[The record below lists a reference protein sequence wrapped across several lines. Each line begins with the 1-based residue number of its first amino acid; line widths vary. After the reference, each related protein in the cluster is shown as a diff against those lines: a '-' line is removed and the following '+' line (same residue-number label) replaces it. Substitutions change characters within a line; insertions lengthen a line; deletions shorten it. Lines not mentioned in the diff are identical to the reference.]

1 MLDYRQILIRYRFVR
16 ECEVEQVVLPRW
28 QCVDQYNCNGSNFC
42 FSVFTDYSHS
52 TGSVLP
58 VSAFSSRSVFFDRNE
73 PDARLLPIT
82 FASEEDFLNEFLYL
96 RKSSFVNFFVN
107 SMVDVPVCFKK
118 SKSLHNRGFELPVLK
133 FSNFLMRAGKREK
146 IVRVLFQA
154 VRALLL
160 SLRSDKL
167 TVHKD
172 ARSWLD
178 LYRLTAC
185 ALRFRYGSDAADK
198 AIALRAFLRSGY
210 GVSFNSYSRFCN
222 DSFFLKNYLLSR
234 LSGVSP
240 VFSYFI
246 YSVDKN
252 VRKFSRGKSGKYTF
266 VWKYV
271 APYKRQ
277 ILAMRWVAKDVKFY
291 QSKSVSDRLIKVL
304 SGLTNSPEKSF
315 AWKSKIF
322 AHNYVF
328 RNFRKSLMSTL
339 RTTA

>member
-28 QCVDQYNCNGSNFC
+28 QYVDQYNRNNANFC
-42 FSVFTDYSHS
+42 FSVFTDYSS
-52 TGSVLP
+52 TTGSVAP
-58 VSAFSSRSVFFDRNE
+58 VSAFFSRSVFFDRSE
-73 PDARLLPIT
+73 LDARLLPVT
-82 FASEEDFLNEFLYL
+82 FAGEEDFLNEFLYL

-107 SMVDVPVCFKK
+107 NMVDVPVCFKK

-146 IVRVLFQA
+146 IVRTLFQA

-167 TVHKD
+167 VLRKGTC
-172 ARSWLD
+172 SWLD

-185 ALRFRYGSDAADK
+185 ALRFRCGSDATDK

-210 GVSFNSYSRFCN
+210 GTSFNSYSRFYSDN
-222 DSFFLKNYLLSR
+222 FFLKNYLLSR

-304 SGLTNSPEKSF
+304 SGLTDSPEKSF